1 MPHTVITSEALI
13 ATAQPAADVLR
24 LAEHWADRFDVR
36 VTANGTIITLSDAT
50 IITLKTA
57 PDGIIARID
66 TSDATCIAPVQAT
79 VFDVLVGIAQDRM
92 LATPVWSSRM
102 A

>member
-13 ATAQPAADVLR
+13 ATAQSAVYVLQ

-57 PDGIIARID
+57 PEGIIVRID
-66 TSDATCIAPVQAT
+66 TSDPTCVAPIQAT
-79 VFDVLVGIAQDRM
+79 VFDVLAE
-92 LATPVWSSRM
+92 LAHGNALVSPVWSTL
-102 A
+102 AT

>member
-13 ATAQPAADVLR
+13 GMAQPAADVLR

-36 VTANGTIITLSDAT
+36 VTANGTIITISDST
-50 IITLKTA
+50 IVTLRTVA
-57 PDGIIARID
+57 EGIAIRID
-66 TSDATCIAPVQAT
+66 TSDATCIAPIQAT
-79 VFDVLVGIAQDRM
+79 VFDVLVEIAHGQM
-92 LATPVWSSRM
+92 PVTPVWSGRM